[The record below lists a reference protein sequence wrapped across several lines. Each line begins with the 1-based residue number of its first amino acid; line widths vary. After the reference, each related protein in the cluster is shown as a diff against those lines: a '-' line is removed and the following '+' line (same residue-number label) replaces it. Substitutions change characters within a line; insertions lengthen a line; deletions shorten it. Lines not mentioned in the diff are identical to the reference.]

1 MTWHGTN
8 CDVQTNENE
17 IEFKAIQPSQERC
30 EFLLSMERR
39 WFDVAIKSW
48 NIHNDMIALPIW
60 FQIFWNEILMKHVLR
75 GDKWSR
81 RHQKA
86 NIEPMTFWE
95 CELCD
100 KMLAPKNVMMRSWM
114 KLLFLK
120 TMSIEIFWNICM

>member
-17 IEFKAIQPSQERC
+17 IEFKAIQPSQEGVSSFC
-30 EFLLSMERR
+30 QWKEDDLMLPSKVGTFTMTWLHYQYGFKSSKMKYWWNMSLGEINSQE
-39 WFDVAIKSW
+39 DIKRPTL
-48 NIHNDMIALPIW
+48 NQL
-60 FQIFWNEILMKHVLR
+60 
-75 GDKWSR
+75 
-81 RHQKA
+81 
-86 NIEPMTFWE
+86 TFWE